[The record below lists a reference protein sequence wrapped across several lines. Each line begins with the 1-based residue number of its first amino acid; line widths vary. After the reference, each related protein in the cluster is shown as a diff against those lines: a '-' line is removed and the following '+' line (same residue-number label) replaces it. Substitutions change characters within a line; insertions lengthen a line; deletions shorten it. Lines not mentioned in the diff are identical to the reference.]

1 MVKMDYI
8 IQKAINIT
16 HNLKKDKGNYQEYF
30 GILLN
35 ICLNSQWP
43 LDGTGIWQP

>member
-16 HNLKKDKGNYQEYF
+16 HNFKKGKGNYQNTLEF
-30 GILLN
+30 F
-35 ICLNSQWP
+35 
-43 LDGTGIWQP
+43 